1 VSDRAGDWIVTQ
13 SGVRFYPLDPRPED
27 VKLQDVARALSQ
39 KARWGGHCSQFYSVC
54 THSLRVMAVAEQL
67 AQRVSKD
74 PLAVAM
80 IGLYGLFHDGHEA
93 YLADVPRPVK
103 PFLHAL
109 VKRTWDTK
117 ATADDLDPWGDV
129 EDAVDYAI
137 FSAVG
142 LMPLHQRAATL
153 DPIPGLVKLADD
165 LVLVLESRELFPAS
179 FSDRGVWSAMPKA
192 EITDEIREAASMASL
207 PLSTSCAYTA
217 ERFMLKARERIGLLG
232 LKAAL

>member
-1 VSDRAGDWIVTQ
+1 MTTRRGDWIVTQ

-103 PFLHAL
+103 PFLFTGTPSGLCASWHE
-109 VKRTWDTK
+109 T
-117 ATADDLDPWGDV
+117 
-129 EDAVDYAI
+129 EDAVDNAI

-179 FSDRGVWSAMPKA
+179 FSDRGVWSAMPKV

-207 PLSTSCAYTA
+207 PLSASCAYTA